1 MLNSNFVGTMDDL
14 RHFFHELEVTR
25 ETAVLWGE
33 CGPSLDHVFD
43 VTPEEFLDLAEQ
55 DFERGGDSARINC
68 ITNAKRAFECQ
79 VDKLL
84 YCVGYDPR
92 ALGKIQKRLQRL
104 REVGFLAP
112 RILRKI
118 NDARSVLEHEYVL
131 PSPEEAEQGLD
142 LASLFIEATNRYISP
157 LNGDFLIGK
166 ENEWCES
173 GLFRHFRN
181 QISFGFEETDKQFR
195 IAAFKNL
202 PENDFAD
209 LKACHIGTILIGVED
224 KVYAHVLRIALTIDR
239 KTKRQEKEALQNLF
253 DAIDV

>member
-1 MLNSNFVGTMDDL
+1 MEGL
-14 RHFFHELEVTR
+14 RHFFLEAGVTR
-25 ETAVLWGE
+25 ERAVLFGD

-43 VTPEEFLDLAEQ
+43 VSPEEFLDLAEQ
-55 DFERGGDSARINC
+55 DFERGGESARINC

-84 YCVGYDPR
+84 YCVGCDPK

-118 NDARSVLEHEYVL
+118 NDPRSLLEHEYI
-131 PSPEEAEQGLD
+131 SPNPDETEQGLD

-157 LNGDFLIGK
+157 LNGDFLIGN
-166 ENEWCES
+166 EGEWCT
-173 GLFRHFRN
+173 GGIFRHFRN
-181 QISFGFEETDKQFR
+181 QISFGFKDKDKHFE

-202 PENDFAD
+202 PEHD
-209 LKACHIGTILIGVED
+209 LSDVRVCHIGSITVGVKD
-224 KVYAHVLRIALTIDR
+224 KIYPHLLRIALTIDR
-239 KTKRQEKEALQNLF
+239 KTKRQEQEALQNLF
-253 DAIDV
+253 GAIDL